1 MGKPREPH
9 GSCGGQCGGSCIRV
23 FWPACRIAGKLLAA
37 SPGAFCLQTK
47 EVSGNN
53 RVSPPCLAFLLGAAP
68 GSRPVPQAP
77 QAHAQL
83 QAAPQNYL
91 VLRGYTVV
99 TSSLCH
105 FLYNK
110 PKRDYI
116 GKAREFSGDCGN
128 SLGSEKLVSTIVYV
142 SVHLPRVGGGCIQV
156 LWPTC
161 KVAAEYF
168 RIHCWS
174 PFQPE
179 QREQVGS
186 ARYYCTHLASP
197 PGAAPVQ

>member
-77 QAHAQL
+77 QVHAQL

-110 PKRDYI
+110 PKRRLYREGQRVPWRLWEFFGI
-116 GKAREFSGDCGN
+116 REAGK
-128 SLGSEKLVSTIVYV
+128 
-142 SVHLPRVGGGCIQV
+142 H
-156 LWPTC
+156 
-161 KVAAEYF
+161 
-168 RIHCWS
+168 
-174 PFQPE
+174 
-179 QREQVGS
+179 
-186 ARYYCTHLASP
+186 YCLCLCP
-197 PGAAPVQ
+197 PP